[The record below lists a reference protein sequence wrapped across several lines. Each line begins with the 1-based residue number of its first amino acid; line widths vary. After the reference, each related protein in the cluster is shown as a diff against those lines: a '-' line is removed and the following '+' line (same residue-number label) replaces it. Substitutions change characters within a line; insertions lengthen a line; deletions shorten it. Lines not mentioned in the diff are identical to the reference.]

1 MDELAGDINSLIR
14 HHRKLTAILLIIF
27 GASILWNNIVDFF
40 YMILPGYLADVLG
53 TFAYH
58 LPQLVIAV
66 CIILA
71 GIYILTRKKDELDDE
86 QQNSSKEEEHY
97 WTPYRPYQQNMNDM
111 PHMDVKTNTP
121 AAQQPTEQQ
130 NSTPVVDTQY
140 SEVTSAEPKAES
152 NNATENV
159 PDSLNNSDSDSDS
172 QIA

>member
-1 MDELAGDINSLIR
+1 MQYVLFLQEF
-14 HHRKLTAILLIIF
+14 TF
-27 GASILWNNIVDFF
+27 
-40 YMILPGYLADVLG
+40 LPV
-53 TFAYH
+53 
-58 LPQLVIAV
+58 
-66 CIILA
+66 
-71 GIYILTRKKDELDDE
+71 RKKDELDDE